1 MFRRRFLK
9 LTTCTAG
16 LAGLS
21 GCLYPSES
29 EEDLFM
35 SEWTAFLSIWGDGI
49 DPKFS
54 GVLRV
59 VPSCRDEP
67 VDIQIT
73 NGEPQDSIP
82 YSREEL
88 GEECSFDLYIDDEQ
102 VESLTIS
109 GTERCSIG
117 VDDGGSIVPSCEI
130 TWGMR
135 PVFSAMLRISPKPNR
150 TLVGQ

>member
-1 MFRRRFLK
+1 MFI
-9 LTTCTAG
+9 
-16 LAGLS
+16 
-21 GCLYPSES
+21 PSES

-35 SEWTAFLSIWGDGI
+35 SEGTAFLSTWGDGI

-130 TWGMR
+130 
-135 PVFSAMLRISPKPNR
+135 I
-150 TLVGQ
+150 